1 MVEEVIVDDKINDL
15 IQYAVKNNSDDVE
28 QKREKSTSHKLYNND
43 EVEQQREKSTLPE
56 QSAAEAGSGCG
67 NVADHV
73 ASQVV
78 EDNSSDQLEEK
89 EEVRISPTL
98 QQELEQLLAL
108 KFELATAKAM
118 NDELSLMLKDMES
131 QRDMYKEK
139 YERAMHRPMNM
150 ISSKLSIHTPRRS
163 SGR

>member
-1 MVEEVIVDDKINDL
+1 M
-15 IQYAVKNNSDDVE
+15 
-28 QKREKSTSHKLYNND
+28 
-43 EVEQQREKSTLPE
+43 
-56 QSAAEAGSGCG
+56 
-67 NVADHV
+67 
-73 ASQVV
+73 
-78 EDNSSDQLEEK
+78 
-89 EEVRISPTL
+89 RISPTL

-108 KFELATAKAM
+108 KFELATARAM

-139 YERAMHRPMNM
+139 YEREMHRPMNM